1 MFISTYYIMSKL
13 AFISG
18 ITGQDGSYLAE
29 LLLEKGY
36 KVYGI
41 IRRTSFLYNNS
52 RMKNIESR
60 VTLEYGDLTDGA
72 SLSNYFNRII
82 INNPGF
88 DVFEVY
94 NLAAQSH
101 VQISFEIPEYTSLV
115 DGIGTLKML
124 EAIRTFSIENMK
136 KTRFYQAGTSEMFGK
151 VLETPQSETTPF
163 NPQSPYACAKVYSH
177 FLVKNY
183 RDGYK
188 MFACNGILFN
198 HESPRRGA
206 NFVTMKIVNGIK
218 RLLEQEKELDK
229 IAIMKS
235 SGTHES
241 VNGGKNSD
249 IEFNKMEEDLNYVL
263 TLGNIDSQRDWGHA
277 KDYVRGMWMM
287 LQQNTPDDYVLA
299 TGYTCSVR
307 QFIERCFE
315 KFNKTI
321 IWEGKGINEVGKDKQ
336 SGRTMIKI
344 SKKYFRPCEVDLL
357 LGCPHKA
364 EQKLGWKREYDLDK
378 LIDDMF
384 ENS

>member
-1 MFISTYYIMSKL
+1 MGEKL

-41 IRRTSFLYNNS
+41 LRRTSFLYNNT
-52 RMKNIESR
+52 RLKHIEHKL
-60 VTLEYGDLTDGA
+60 TLEYGDLTDGQA
-72 SLSNYFNRII
+72 ISNFFQRII
-82 INNPGF
+82 TNNPRF
-88 DVFEVY
+88 TIFEVY

-101 VQISFEIPEYTSLV
+101 VHISFEMPEYTSLV
-115 DGIGTLKML
+115 DGIGTLKVL
-124 EAIRTFSIENMK
+124 ESIRALSEENRK
-136 KTRFYQAGTSEMFGK
+136 KTRFYQAGTSEMFGR
-151 VLETPQSETTPF
+151 VIETPQCETTPF

-183 RDGYK
+183 RDGYN

-218 RLLEQEKELDK
+218 QLIRQEELIDQ
-229 IAIMKS
+229 ITILKS
-235 SGTHES
+235 ENKS
-241 VNGGKNSD
+241 VTEVTKS
-249 IEFNKMEEDLNYVL
+249 IEDLDYVL

-277 KDYVRGMWMM
+277 KDYVRGMWLM
-287 LQQNTPDDYVLA
+287 LQQDEPDDYVLA

-307 QFIERCFE
+307 QFIERSFARFG
-315 KFNKTI
+315 KI
-321 IWEGKGINEVGKDKQ
+321 IQWEGIGVDEVGKDSKT
-336 SGRTMIKI
+336 GKVFIKI
-344 SKKYFRPCEVDLL
+344 STKYFRPCEVDLL
-357 LGCPHKA
+357 LGSPHKA
-364 EQKLGWKREYDLDK
+364 EEILGWKREYDLDK

-384 ENS
+384 ENTT